1 MTHEKL
7 RLRDSLKVYG
17 NAKCLECGRAPD
29 SLGRTDGTNVPARNT
44 RVSIGPDPRYM
55 ATGRLGTPFI
65 PVNPM
70 TRLQRALATFLLG
83 AAPAVGHS
91 QNAPVESPRRVYSLG
106 LMALGDLYEGDGVG
120 ASAEWRV
127 ANLSRRFS
135 LALGG
140 MTGVQKN
147 SEPFNGNMITNTTV
161 PLLAIANV
169 RFQRATDSRLQLY
182 TGISTGATQV
192 FVSGYPPASGLPD
205 ESGTHFAFGAQI
217 GMRYRVV
224 KNAGLMLQVG
234 VGDNPGVFGGLS
246 IRR

>member
-1 MTHEKL
+1 M
-7 RLRDSLKVYG
+7 
-17 NAKCLECGRAPD
+17 
-29 SLGRTDGTNVPARNT
+29 
-44 RVSIGPDPRYM
+44 GPDPPIHGDR
-55 ATGRLGTPFI
+55 RFGTPAI
-65 PVNPM
+65 PLNPM
-70 TRLQRALATFLLG
+70 TRLQRALVASLLG
-83 AAPAVGHS
+83 AAPAVGHAQS
-91 QNAPVESPRRVYSLG
+91 APVDSPRRVYSLG
-106 LMALGDLYEGDGVG
+106 VMALGDLYEGDGVG

-140 MTGVQKN
+140 MTGMQKN
-147 SEPFNGNMITNTTV
+147 SEPFGSSMITNTTV

-192 FVSGYPPASGLPD
+192 FVSGYPAESGLPD